1 MACLWHDEGADEGAQ
16 PLSPTFYG
24 GYFLGW
30 FWVEC
35 PAMAKAKKGKGE
47 AAATPRRIVLID
59 SHAILHRGYHALPE
73 FVSSKGEPTGALYGL
88 SLMLLSISKEWHP
101 DYVIAAF
108 DLAKPTYRHEAY
120 QNYKAGRQKTD
131 DALSRQ
137 IAKSRDV
144 FKAFGIPI
152 VEAEGFEADDVLGT
166 LAAQMAK
173 DDANEIIIASG
184 DMDTMQLIEGA
195 KVRVYTL
202 KKGVKDTV
210 TYDEDA
216 VRARYGFGPEMV
228 ADYKGLRGDPSDNI
242 IGVPGIGEKTA
253 TELITKIGGVE
264 AIYKLLKKDREAVK
278 AKAKVTERI
287 VALLEEHEEEARFS
301 KMLATIRRDAPVA
314 VDLGKMPKFGAADRD
329 SVRALFGELEF
340 RSLAPRVE
348 EFFGAPKAAPGEAA
362 KLFPEAEEA
371 PVDPVTLAEASVA
384 LWVLNSAM
392 SNPSRADVVHHAG
405 TADVAA
411 ARDKI
416 FAELKAAGVWGVFEK
431 IERPIIPVVAAM
443 NARGVAVDAEYLRGL
458 AKGYRAE
465 LEALEKEIHALAGEE
480 FNVASPKQL
489 GEVLFVKMGLGGK
502 GGKKTPGGAVSTREE
517 VLERYL
523 DDSPIVGKVLE
534 YRELAKLLS
543 TYAEKIPELVAPD
556 GRLRTTFL
564 QAGTTTGRMACADP
578 NLQNIPVKDERGRAI
593 RRGFVAPAGKKLL
606 ALDYSQVELRLAAIL
621 SGEEKLTTAFRDGRD
636 IHAEVASQ
644 TFGKP
649 AAEVTKEDRRR
660 AKVINFGI
668 LYGMGVT
675 ALARQLGVPRADAQR
690 FFSQHFEAH
699 PTLAAWIE
707 RTKRDAARLGYTET
721 LFGRRRYLEG
731 IDSPLP
737 FVRAAAERM
746 AVNAPIQG
754 TQADM
759 LKIAMGRLDRLI
771 ETRGWR
777 GRADLIMQIHDE
789 LVFEIDGE
797 IAEEAAALFAVE
809 MVGVLDEVELETFGV
824 PDRGR
829 ELVRGA
835 GVPIIVEAAAG
846 ENWAAMEKLG

>member
-1 MACLWHDEGADEGAQ
+1 M
-16 PLSPTFYG
+16 PL
-24 GYFLGW
+24 
-30 FWVEC
+30 
-35 PAMAKAKKGKGE
+35 MAKAKGGKTPAKKPP
-47 AAATPRRIVLID
+47 AAEPCRVVLID

-88 SLMLLSISKEWHP
+88 SLMLLSIAKEWKP
-101 DYVIAAF
+101 DRVIAAF
-108 DLAKPTYRHEAY
+108 DLPKPTYRHEAY
-120 QNYKAGRQKTD
+120 QNYKAGRKQMD

-137 IAKSRDV
+137 IKKSRDV
-144 FKAFGIPI
+144 FKAFGVPI
-152 VEAEGFEADDVLGT
+152 IEAEGFEADDVLGT
-166 LAAQMAK
+166 LAAQLSK
-173 DDANEIIIASG
+173 EPGVEVIIASG
-184 DMDTMQLIEGA
+184 DMDTMQLVEGA

-202 KKGVKDTV
+202 KKGIKDTV

-216 VRARYGFGPEMV
+216 VRARYGFGPDMV

-253 TELITKIGGVE
+253 TELITKIGGIDD
-264 AIYKLLKKDREAVK
+264 IYRLLKKDKEAVK
-278 AKAKVTERI
+278 AKAKVTDRI

-301 KMLATIRRDAPVA
+301 KMLATIRRDAPVS
-314 VDLGKMPKFGAADRD
+314 VDLAKLGRFDQTDRTAI
-329 SVRALFGELEF
+329 RALFQELEF
-340 RSLAPRVE
+340 RTLSPRVE
-348 EFFGAPKAAPGEAA
+348 EYFKGGAEHPLGSLFGE
-362 KLFPEAEEA
+362 PEDQT
-371 PVDPVTLAEASVA
+371 PVDPTVLAEASVA
-384 LWVLNSAM
+384 LWVLNSAL
-392 SNPSRADVVHHAG
+392 SNPSREDVTHHAG
-405 TADVAA
+405 LTDLAA

-416 FAELKAAGVWGVFEK
+416 FGELKAAGTWGVFDK
-431 IERPIIPVVAAM
+431 IERPIIPVVGAM
-443 NARGVAVDAEYLRGL
+443 NARGVAVDGPYLRDL
-458 AKGYRAE
+458 AKGFRAE
-465 LEALEKEIHALAGEE
+465 LEKLEKEIHELAGGE

-489 GEVLFVKMGLGGK
+489 GEVLFTKLGLGGK
-502 GGKKTPGGAVSTREE
+502 GVKKTAGGAVSTREE

-523 DDSPIVGKVLE
+523 DDHPIVGKVLE

-543 TYAEKIPELVAPD
+543 TYAEKIPELISED

-606 ALDYSQVELRLAAIL
+606 ALDYSQIELRLAAIL
-621 SGEEKLTTAFRDGRD
+621 SGEMKLADAFNAGRD

-675 ALARQLGVPRADAQR
+675 ALQRQLGVPRADAQR

-707 RTKRDAARLGYTET
+707 RTKRDAARQGYTAT

-737 FVRAAAERM
+737 FVRAQAERM

-759 LKIAMGRLDRLI
+759 LKIAMARLDRRI
-771 ETRGWR
+771 EENGWR
-777 GRADLIMQIHDE
+777 GRVDLIMQIHDE
-789 LVFEIDGE
+789 LVFEVDESLVG
-797 IAEEAAALFAVE
+797 EAAKAFAAE
-809 MVGVLDEVELETFGV
+809 MVRVLDEETLEEFGV
-824 PDRGR
+824 PDKGR
-829 ELVRGA
+829 ELVRQA
-835 GVPIIVEAAAG
+835 KVPIKVEFAAG
-846 ENWAAMEKLG
+846 ANWAAMEKLESED

>member
-1 MACLWHDEGADEGAQ
+1 M
-16 PLSPTFYG
+16 
-24 GYFLGW
+24 
-30 FWVEC
+30 
-35 PAMAKAKKGKGE
+35 PAMAKAKKEKGE
-47 AAATPRRIVLID
+47 KAAPAQPRRIVLID

-73 FVSSKGEPTGALYGL
+73 FVSSKGVPTGALYGL
-88 SLMLLSISKEWHP
+88 SLMLLSIAKEWHP
-101 DYVIAAF
+101 DHVIAAF

-120 QNYKAGRQKTD
+120 QNYKAGRKKTD
-131 DALSRQ
+131 DALTSQ
-137 IAKSRDV
+137 IVRSRDV
-144 FKAFGIPI
+144 FKAFGIPVI
-152 VEAEGFEADDVLGT
+152 EAEGFEADDVLGT
-166 LAAQMAK
+166 LAAQMVR
-173 DDANEIIIASG
+173 DPANEIIIASG
-184 DMDTMQLIEGA
+184 DMDTMQLIEGDRI
-195 KVRVYTL
+195 RVYTL

-210 TYDEDA
+210 TYDEAA
-216 VRARYGFGPEMV
+216 VRERYGFGPDMV

-264 AIYKLLKKDREAVK
+264 AIYELLKKDREAVK

-301 KMLATIRRDAPVA
+301 KMLATIRRDAPVS
-314 VDLGKMPKFGAADRD
+314 VDLDALPRWGAGDRD
-329 SVRALFGELEF
+329 VIRALFSELEF

-348 EFFGAPKAAPGEAA
+348 EFFGGKKEAA
-362 KLFPEAEEA
+362 SLFGEEA
-371 PVDPVTLAEASVA
+371 PPAEVEVPVDPLVLAEASVA

-392 SNPSRADVVHHAG
+392 SNPSRADIAHHAG
-405 TADVAA
+405 TADIPA

-416 FAELKAAGVWGVFEK
+416 FAELKKVGLWNVFEK
-431 IERPIIPVVAAM
+431 IERPIVPVVLAM

-517 VLERYL
+517 VLERYI

-543 TYAEKIPELVAPD
+543 TYAEKIPELVSPD

-578 NLQNIPVKDERGRAI
+578 NLQNIPVKDERGRNI
-593 RRGFVAPAGKKLL
+593 RRGFVALKGKKLL

-621 SGEEKLTTAFRDGRD
+621 SGEPKLTRAFRDGRD

-644 TFGKP
+644 TFGKV

-675 ALARQLGVPRADAQR
+675 ALQRQLGVPRADAQK

-721 LFGRRRYLEG
+721 LFGRRRYLDG

-737 FVRAAAERM
+737 FVRAQAERM

-771 ETRGWR
+771 EVKGWR

-789 LVFEIDGE
+789 LVFEIDEE

-809 MVGVLDEVELETFGV
+809 MVGVLDEAELEAFGV
-824 PDRGR
+824 PDKGR
-829 ELVRGA
+829 ELVREA
-835 GVPIIVEAAAG
+835 QVPIAVESAAG

>member
-1 MACLWHDEGADEGAQ
+1 
-16 PLSPTFYG
+16 
-24 GYFLGW
+24 
-30 FWVEC
+30 
-35 PAMAKAKKGKGE
+35 MAKPKKPKTE
-47 AAATPRRIVLID
+47 EKLEFELPPRRIVLID
-59 SHAILHRGYHALPE
+59 SHAILHRGYHALPN
-73 FVSSKGEPTGALYGL
+73 FTSSKGEPTGALYGL
-88 SLMLLSISKEWHP
+88 SLMLLSIAQEWRP

-108 DLAKPTYRHEAY
+108 DLPKPTYRHEAY
-120 QNYKAGRQKTD
+120 QNYKAGRQKSD
-131 DALSRQ
+131 EALVRQ
-137 IAKSRDV
+137 LAKAKDV
-144 FKAFGIPI
+144 YKAFGIP
-152 VEAEGFEADDVLGT
+152 VLEAEGFEADDVLGT
-166 LAAQMAK
+166 LAQQLAADPQ
-173 DDANEIIIASG
+173 NEVIIASG
-184 DMDTMQLIEGA
+184 DMDTMQLIEGDR
-195 KVRVYTL
+195 VRVYTL

-210 TYDEDA
+210 TYDEAA

-253 TELITKIGGVE
+253 TELITKIGGIDQIYE
-264 AIYKLLKKDREAVK
+264 ALAKDREAVK

-287 VALLEEHEEEARFS
+287 VALLEAHEEEARFS
-301 KMLATIRRDAPVA
+301 KMLATIRRDAPVS
-314 VDLGKMPKFGAADRD
+314 VDLQKIKPFGDADRD
-329 SVRALFGELEF
+329 AVRALFAELEF

-348 EFFGAPKAAPGEAA
+348 EFFGGKREAPGAVGPDG
-362 KLFPEAEEA
+362 KLFAEPEEA
-371 PVDPVTLAEASVA
+371 PVDPTVLAEASVA

-392 SNPSRADVVHHAG
+392 SNPSRADIVHHAG
-405 TADVAA
+405 LADVAA

-416 FAELKAAGVWGVFEK
+416 FAELKAAGTWEVFEK
-431 IERPIIPVVAAM
+431 IERPIIPAVLAM
-443 NARGVAVDAEYLRGL
+443 NARGVAVDADYLRNL

-465 LEALEKEIHALAGEE
+465 LEKIEKEIHSLAGEE

-489 GEVLFVKMGLGGK
+489 GEVLFTKLGIGGGK
-502 GGKKTPGGAVSTREE
+502 GMKKTTGGAVSTREE

-523 DDSPIVGKVLE
+523 DDHPIVGKVLE

-543 TYAEKIPELVAPD
+543 TYAEKIPELVSPD

-578 NLQNIPVKDERGRAI
+578 NLQNIPVKDERGRNI
-593 RRGFVAPAGKKLL
+593 RRGFVAPPGKRLL

-621 SGEEKLTTAFRDGRD
+621 SGEPKLTAAFRDGRD
-636 IHAEVASQ
+636 IHTEVASQ

-675 ALARQLGVPRADAQR
+675 ALQRQLGVPRADAQR

-707 RTKRDAARLGYTET
+707 RTKRDAARLGFTET

-737 FVRAAAERM
+737 FVRAQAERM

-759 LKIAMGRLDRLI
+759 LKIAMARLDRLI
-771 ETRGWR
+771 EESGWR
-777 GRADLIMQIHDE
+777 GRADLILQIHDE
-789 LVFEIDGE
+789 LVFEVDEDLAG
-797 IAEEAAALFAVE
+797 EAAKRFAAE
-809 MVGVLDEVELETFGV
+809 MGRVLDEATLDEFGV

-829 ELVRGA
+829 ELVA
-835 GVPIIVEAAAG
+835 AAAVPIIVEAASGTSWAG
-846 ENWAAMEKLG
+846 LEPLR

>member
-1 MACLWHDEGADEGAQ
+1 
-16 PLSPTFYG
+16 
-24 GYFLGW
+24 
-30 FWVEC
+30 
-35 PAMAKAKKGKGE
+35 MAKVTKATKTKKT
-47 AAATPRRIVLID
+47 AAPAELPPRYVVLID
-59 SHAILHRGYHALPE
+59 SHAILHRGYHALPN
-73 FVSSKGEPTGALYGL
+73 FTSSKGEPTGALYGL
-88 SLMLLSISKEWHP
+88 CLMLLSIAKEWNP
-101 DYVIAAF
+101 DHVIAAF
-108 DLAKPTYRHEAY
+108 DLPKPTYRHEAY
-120 QNYKAGRQKTD
+120 QNYKAGRQKSD
-131 DALSRQ
+131 EALSRQ
-137 IAKSRDV
+137 IAKARDV

-152 VEAEGFEADDVLGT
+152 LEAEGFEADDVLGT
-166 LAAQMAK
+166 LAEQLKA
-173 DDANEIIIASG
+173 DPRNRVVIASG
-184 DMDTMQLIEGA
+184 DMDTLQLVSGDQ
-195 KVRVYTL
+195 VRVYTL

-210 TYDEDA
+210 TYDEAA
-216 VRARYGFGPEMV
+216 VVERYGFGPELV

-253 TELITKIGGVE
+253 TELITKVGGIE
-264 AIYKLLKKDREAVK
+264 EIYAALAKDREAVK
-278 AKAKVTERI
+278 ATAGVTERI
-287 VALLEEHEEEARFS
+287 AGLLESHEEEARFS
-301 KMLATIRRDAPVA
+301 KMLATIRRDAPVSA
-314 VDLGKMPKFGAADRD
+314 DLEKLPRWGEGDRGA
-329 SVRALFGELEF
+329 VRALFAELEF
-340 RSLAPRVE
+340 RSLAPRVD
-348 EFFGAPKAAPGEAA
+348 EFFGGERAPLDAAGEGSGGAGG
-362 KLFPEAEEA
+362 LFAEES
-371 PVDPVTLAEASVA
+371 PVDLTVLAEASVA
-384 LWVLNSAM
+384 LWVLNSSI
-392 SNPSRADVVHHAG
+392 SNPSRADVAHHAG
-405 TADVAA
+405 TTDIAA

-416 FAELKAAGVWGVFEK
+416 FEELRKVGLWNVFERV
-431 IERPIIPVVAAM
+431 ERPLIPIVAAM
-443 NARGVAVDAEYLRGL
+443 NARGVAVDAAYLRDL
-458 AKGYRAE
+458 AKGFREE
-465 LEALEKEIHALAGEE
+465 LSTLEREIHEIAGEE

-489 GEVLFVKMGLGGK
+489 GEILFTKMGLGGK
-502 GGKKTPGGAVSTREE
+502 GTKKTAGGAISTREE

-543 TYAEKIPELVAPD
+543 TYAEKIPELVAED

-593 RRGFVAPAGKKLL
+593 RRGFVAPAGKRLL
-606 ALDYSQVELRLAAIL
+606 ALDYSQIELRLAAIL
-621 SGEEKLTTAFRDGRD
+621 SGEEKLAAAFREGRD

-649 AAEVTKEDRRR
+649 HAEVTKEDRRR

-675 ALARQLGVPRADAQR
+675 ALQRQLGVPRADAQR

-737 FVRAAAERM
+737 FVRAQAERM

-771 ETRGWR
+771 EESGWR
-777 GRADLIMQIHDE
+777 DRASLILQIHDE
-789 LVFEIDGE
+789 LVFEVDEALVG
-797 IAEEAAALFAVE
+797 EAAARFAAE
-809 MVGVLDEVELETFGV
+809 MTRVLDEATLEEFGV

-829 ELVRGA
+829 ELVAAAR
-835 GVPIIVEAAAG
+835 VPIAVEAAAG
-846 ENWAAMEKLG
+846 ENWAALERLEIGG